1 MDLSEITQRE
11 RVRGERERCPK
22 SPLRRGRNGSR
33 KRLIH
38 MTERL
43 ATTSRAGV
51 SPRPQH
57 RPLAVSDRILTLTQA
72 EEIVPLSRSTLYRV
86 AEEGA
91 DDSPFRKRGGRWLTT
106 QSDLFRWV
114 REGERGAGEPLHGRR
129 RRSGSRG
136 RSSFAEKVARAEGET
151 R

>member
-1 MDLSEITQRE
+1 M
-11 RVRGERERCPK
+11 
-22 SPLRRGRNGSR
+22 
-33 KRLIH
+33 
-38 MTERL
+38 
-43 ATTSRAGV
+43 
-51 SPRPQH
+51 
-57 RPLAVSDRILTLTQA
+57 SDHILTLAQA
-72 EEIVPLSRSTLYRV
+72 EEVVPLSRSTLYRV

-114 REGERGAGEPLHGRR
+114 REGERGTGESLHGRR

-136 RSSFAEKVARAEGET
+136 RSSFTEKVARVEAEA